1 MSFTSPSEGVCA
13 KQRKKQQQE
22 GTFHVWNNS
31 RKEKDKEV

>member
-13 KQRKKQQQE
+13 KQRKQQQE